1 MQTIARRREKVSE
14 RERERERERG
24 VGQSVNFTGITGVHV
39 IN

>member
-1 MQTIARRREKVSE
+1 MQTIARRREKV
-14 RERERERERG
+14 RERERERG